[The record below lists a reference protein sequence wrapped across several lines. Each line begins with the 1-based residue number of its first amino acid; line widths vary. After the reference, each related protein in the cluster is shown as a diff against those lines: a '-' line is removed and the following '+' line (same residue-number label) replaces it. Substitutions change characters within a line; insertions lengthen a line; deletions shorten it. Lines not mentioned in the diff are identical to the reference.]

1 MTMPTGELDQ
11 AVAQAEVGMTEAP
24 AAVEGRSLWQTAWR
38 RIRRSKVALISLAF
52 IVFLILLAIFAPLI
66 AGIEGQD
73 PYTFHNSN
81 TVLDDGSI
89 SFTPGLPLPG
99 YMYPSATHWLGVE
112 PQTGR
117 DIFAR
122 FAYGARVSL
131 TIAILRHPG
140 VGRLRHGA
148 RCDGRLLRRVPRLA
162 DQPGHGPAAGLPDL
176 ALLVDVDPDPPEPPV
191 QHVPGPGQH
200 VAHRVAGRDPGLLR
214 LALPRPNSPRPGAQP
229 ARAGVRRVG
238 AGHRVVDSGAS
249 S

>member
-1 MTMPTGELDQ
+1 MTMQPELDQ

-24 AAVEGRSLWQTAWR
+24 AAVEGRSLLQLTWR

-122 FAYGARVSL
+122 LAYGARVSL
-131 TIAILRHPG
+131 TIAICATLVSVVFGTVLAQRPPTSAG
-140 VGRLRHGA
+140 SSTRWSAGA
-148 RCDGRLLRRVPRLA
+148 WTCCWPSRSC
-162 DQPGHGPAAGLPDL
+162 
-176 ALLVDVDPDPPEPPV
+176 
-191 QHVPGPGQH
+191 
-200 VAHRVAGRDPGLLR
+200 
-214 LALPRPNSPRPGAQP
+214 
-229 ARAGVRRVG
+229 
-238 AGHRVVDSGAS
+238 S
-249 S
+249 SR